1 MAMLP
6 KEIWTQAPLVDVE
19 GDGFMR
25 VENYQTILEFSE
37 TKLRLQMKGMIY
49 EIIGEHLLIRGVT
62 KREIFIEGQIR
73 ALQMKREENL

>member
-1 MAMLP
+1 MLP

-37 TKLRLQMKGMIY
+37 TTLRLQMKGMIY
-49 EIIGEHLLIRGVT
+49 EIIGEHLVIRGVT
-62 KREIFIEGQIR
+62 KREIFIEGQIK
-73 ALQMKREENL
+73 ALQMKREEKL

>member
-73 ALQMKREENL
+73 ALQMKREETL